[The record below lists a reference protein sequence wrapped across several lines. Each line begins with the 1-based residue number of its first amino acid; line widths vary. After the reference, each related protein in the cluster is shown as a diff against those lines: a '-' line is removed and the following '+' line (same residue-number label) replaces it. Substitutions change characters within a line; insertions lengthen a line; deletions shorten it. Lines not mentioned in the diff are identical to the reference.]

1 MATALEIV
9 EVPTYVSDDEM
20 DTNETVNNG
29 NQKRMKN
36 RERNWVEEMVFN
48 STEEAEEAVI
58 KDKSIMYI
66 LIVMNVKL
74 IQLYDEAIF
83 IVQSLIYE
91 HVSMILYR
99 FIISLVFVLFAKKG
113 DVIYIFYFF
122 SLFYDRHKIILFK
135 KNQEKN
141 ASHLLFSNSILLFKL
156 IQHDLVDRNTI
167 FCEFSELFH
176 AIVQSLVILFF
187 ILRRKK

>member
-1 MATALEIV
+1 
-9 EVPTYVSDDEM
+9 
-20 DTNETVNNG
+20 
-29 NQKRMKN
+29 
-36 RERNWVEEMVFN
+36 
-48 STEEAEEAVI
+48 
-58 KDKSIMYI
+58 MYI

-74 IQLYDEAIF
+74 IQLYDEVIF

-187 ILRRKK
+187 ILRRKKWYWDFFNVFLTVIHRYEKVNMRIILWDVLETFSKTLFLLVFTEKNVSFICW